1 MPGVAPLAKAP
12 YRMSH
17 EELKELKVQLEE
29 LLVKGYIKPNKSP
42 YGAPVL
48 FVHKK
53 DGTLRMCVDYK
64 ALNKVTV
71 ENRYPLP
78 WIDDLFDCLSGAK
91 VFSRIDLRSG
101 YYQIRITEGDEEKT
115 ACRTRYGSYEFL
127 VMSFG
132 LTNAPATFCTL
143 MNDIFR
149 KWLDDFVVIYIDDI
163 LIYSGSLEEH
173 A

>member
-1 MPGVAPLAKAP
+1 MSYPPRRQVDHAIEVLSGVTPPAKAP

-29 LLVKGYIKPNKSP
+29 LLAKGYIKPSKSP

-53 DGTLRMCVDYK
+53 DGTLRMCVDYR

-71 ENRYPLP
+71 KNRYPLP
-78 WIDDLFDCLSGAK
+78 RIDDLFDRLSGAK
-91 VFSRIDLRSG
+91 VFTKIDLRSG
-101 YYQIRITEGDEEKT
+101 YYQIRIAQGDEEKT
-115 ACRTRYGSYEFL
+115 ACHTRYGFNEFL
-127 VMSFG
+127 VMAFG

-143 MNDIFR
+143 MNDIF
-149 KWLDDFVVIYIDDI
+149 
-163 LIYSGSLEEH
+163 
-173 A
+173 